1 MTEKKHCNIKEN
13 LAFFSFIIIIRKM
26 IYYFGKKSK
35 IVLAAFLAALTLL
48 IFNKPI
54 KNIYLTASIPL
65 QQNFFKKGNA
75 IYDFFD
81 YFKNA
86 AKFQKENQDLRKKIA
101 DLESKNIELEFI
113 KKENQDLKQ
122 ALNLEITEKYK
133 LISTQ
138 IIKKE
143 IDRDVILINKGEI
156 DGVLPDM
163 TVITPENILVGKV
176 MNVSKNTSQVQ
187 LLSDNG
193 FAYNIKFQHQKIDTL
208 GKGAG
213 NGKIL
218 LELLPKEEIIDQED
232 NIISSNTGGI
242 FPEGFLIGKI
252 SKIEKKDV
260 DPFQKIQITPL
271 YKYKENYNLFLI
283 FDR

>member
-1 MTEKKHCNIKEN
+1 
-13 LAFFSFIIIIRKM
+13 M
-26 IYYFGKKSK
+26 IYYFGKKAK
-35 IVLAAFLAALTLL
+35 IVFSAFLLALILL
-48 IFNKPI
+48 LFNKPI
-54 KNIYLTASIPL
+54 KNLYLTASIPL
-65 QQNFFKKGNA
+65 QQNFFKQGNA

-86 AKFQKENQDLRKKIA
+86 SNFQKENQDLKKKIFE
-101 DLESKNIELEFI
+101 LESKNIELESL

-143 IDRDVILINKGEI
+143 IDRDIILINKGET
-156 DGVLPDM
+156 DGVLIGM

-176 MNVSKNTSQVQ
+176 IKVLKSTSQVQ

-218 LELLPKEEIIDQED
+218 LELLPKEELVDQED

-252 SKIEKKDV
+252 NKIEKKDV
-260 DPFQKIQITPL
+260 DPFQKIQITPF
-271 YKYKENYNLFLI
+271 YKYKDNYNLFLI